1 MVRESGCSGL
11 EYDQIGID
19 INLKHIQK
27 QFVMRKIYRPWT
39 QLSLGALAV
48 LAAGG
53 VNAQYAPTPAYQ
65 GKIGKTVAET
75 QQSWPEKK
83 KVAAA

>member
-1 MVRESGCSGL
+1 M
-11 EYDQIGID
+11 D
-19 INLKHIQK
+19 LKYIQK
-27 QFVMRKIYRPWT
+27 QFVMKKIYRPWN

-48 LAAGG
+48 LAASV

-83 KVAAA
+83 KAAKQFRFK